1 MFLLFFQG
9 FVLVVCFVCF
19 WTGGSSE
26 IDQKHCAGHQKQR
39 VHKINK
45 NRSRARFGIDF
56 GVLLGVSLVTNV
68 FFSWKSECEKTDRKT
83 GTPKSET
90 RDYGRGPG
98 LPDSP
103 PLKSKIEQQL
113 NNKQQQFNN
122 STQTLTIAELLLQF
136 DLLFLCFVWFQI
148 QNDVVFVS
156 CWISKSRAMIW
167 HALGKARRIKQHV

>member
-1 MFLLFFQG
+1 MKSIKNTAQA
-9 FVLVVCFVCF
+9 
-19 WTGGSSE
+19 
-26 IDQKHCAGHQKQR
+26 I
-39 VHKINK
+39 K
-45 NRSRARFGIDF
+45 NRGCTKSTKIGPGPGLGSIF
-56 GVLLGVSLVTNV
+56 GVLLGVSLMTNV

-136 DLLFLCFVWFQI
+136 DLLFLYFVWFQI

-167 HALGKARRIKQHV
+167 HALGKARRIPAACPPPARRTPGPLWVPYGPHK